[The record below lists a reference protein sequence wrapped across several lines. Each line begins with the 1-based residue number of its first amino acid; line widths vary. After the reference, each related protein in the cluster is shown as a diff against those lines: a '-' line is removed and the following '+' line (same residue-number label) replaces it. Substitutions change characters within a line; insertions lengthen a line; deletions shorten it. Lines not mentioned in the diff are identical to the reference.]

1 MEDFS
6 KAATPGAY
14 LADAFPPLA
23 KLPAALQWWRKSAL
37 AGYNRQAQIWLKY
50 WNKLRAQMM
59 EKTAPECFV
68 KQFMED
74 LDAKNDIDEV
84 TAAFVAGSECF
95 TVVSTR
101 LRLTALQL

>member
-23 KLPAALQWWRKSAL
+23 KLPKVLQWWRKSAL

-50 WNKLRAQMM
+50 WNKLRSQMAD
-59 EKTAPECFV
+59 KTAPECFV

-84 TAAFVAGSECF
+84 TAAFVAGSKCSSSLP
-95 TVVSTR
+95 VR
-101 LRLTALQL
+101 